1 MEGIW
6 LASYVALWA
15 FVLLQA
21 VVLFVVLRELGIR
34 VLNTAAA
41 ASRDGLSIGL
51 RVPEIAAIAARSD
64 RTQDRWSLLVF
75 GSHRCGPCQAL
86 APELNVFART
96 NADKLDAFFV
106 TEDDSEGARRTAA
119 ELALDVPVIGE
130 RGAADRFKVRRTPFA
145 YVVDGAGVVRAK
157 GVVNNRSGLEAIFRV
172 ARHDR
177 RTPAERIPAERST
190 EERTTEERR
199 TRVRSTPGSSSQ
211 EVG

>member
-21 VVLFVVLRELGIR
+21 IVLFVVLRELGIR

-51 RVPEIAAIAARSD
+51 RVPEIDAIAARSD
-64 RTQDRWSLLVF
+64 RPQDRWSLLVF

-106 TEDDSEGARRTAA
+106 TEDNPEGARRTAA
-119 ELALDVPVIGE
+119 ELNLDVPVIGQ

-145 YVVDGAGVVRAK
+145 YVVDGAGVIRAK
-157 GVVNNRSGLEAIFRV
+157 GVVNNRSGLEAIFRA
-172 ARHDR
+172 ARPDR
-177 RTPAERIPAERST
+177 RTTAERTT

-199 TRVRSTPGSSSQ
+199 TRVHSTPGSSSK